1 MHKSYFRY
9 WGKSRA
15 KDISGKPIENP
26 DYHLLPFH
34 SLDVAAVGYE
44 LLSPSGPYNS
54 VLAQQLEVDGEWLQ
68 NWFSFCL
75 ALHDLGKFCSGFQ
88 QQCAGLSDRLVQEP
102 KPYSYNLRHDALG
115 YLLLKEINNL
125 PKKID
130 NQWLSTKNQRWLNIT
145 VGHHGKPVDQ
155 RDEKSGNIRTYASDQ
170 DIQAATEF
178 TQDCVELFQLD
189 SSTHVQVK
197 PNKIKQASWML
208 AGISVLADWIGS
220 NPEFFPYRNFEN
232 PDNSEDL
239 QPENIE
245 PENINLQYYWQKV
258 ALPQA
263 QKALNSPAFAFKKKN
278 PFTGITQQFDYI
290 KTPTPLQAKAAQIEI
305 LNSPQLFILE
315 DVTGAGKTEAA
326 MILAHRLMAENLADG
341 LYVGLPTMATAN
353 SMYQRL
359 AKSYR
364 ALYDETELPSLVLA
378 HGASTQNQ
386 DFSDAIMLSEQQ
398 QDSDYI
404 ADETSASNYC
414 NAWFADSRKKAL
426 LAEVGVGTI
435 DQAMLGVLPVRH
447 QALRLLGL
455 HRKILIIDEVHAY
468 DAYMTQ
474 ILERLIE
481 YHANTGGCV
490 ILLSATLPNNQ
501 RDKYNNAFI
510 NGLSAKNNL
519 KQVGKIKSEATLDS
533 FPWFTQTTL
542 QTIDN
547 QTGVYFDEE
556 KVATRE
562 SVERTVQVDLI
573 HNELYAIELII
584 KATNNNQCICWIR
597 NTVALAQQTYQELK
611 NHPDLHDAE
620 ITLFHSR
627 YALLDRRKIEESVL
641 EKFNNQSEF
650 NGRKKQILIATQVV
664 EQSLDL
670 DFDYM
675 ITDLAPIDLI
685 IQRAGRL
692 QRHVRDQHGNPAE
705 QEQRSAPTL
714 TVLTPELDSATHRNW
729 LEALLPKTSGVYQNI
744 GQQWLT
750 AKILSDKGQ
759 FTMPNDAR
767 LLVESVYG
775 DDCEQIPEAL
785 AKATEEAIG
794 KDKAKSSTAHN
805 AVLEIADGYSATNGR
820 WDDKADFGSRLTE
833 QETVE
838 VALATLENNQLV
850 PYAKGEQHAWAL
862 SIIKVPKDQWREA
875 KNTLDEKTAATVFE
889 LKQTVK
895 ALKWLEV
902 WLVDARYSAETGW
915 MVDS

>member
-15 KDISGKPIENP
+15 KDISGKPIVNP

-34 SLDVAAVGYE
+34 SLDVAAVGYQ

-54 VLAQQLEVDGEWLQ
+54 VLAQQLGVDGEWLQ

-88 QQCAGLSDRLVQEP
+88 QQCVGLSDRLVQEP
-102 KPYSYNLRHDALG
+102 KRYSYDLRHDALG
-115 YLLLKEINNL
+115 YLLLTEINKL
-125 PKKID
+125 LKKID
-130 NQWLSTKNQRWLNIT
+130 NEWLSTRNQRWLKIT

-155 RDEKSGNIRTYASDQ
+155 RDEKSRNIHTYASEQ

-178 TQDCVELFQLD
+178 VQDCIELFQLE
-189 SSTHVQVK
+189 SSTHVPVK
-197 PNKIKQASWML
+197 ENKIKQASWML

-220 NPEFFPYRNFEN
+220 NPEFFEYKNFETS
-232 PDNSEDL
+232 DNSEL
-239 QPENIE
+239 
-245 PENINLQYYWQKV
+245 ENINLKYYWQKV

-290 KTPTPLQAKAAQIEI
+290 KTPTPLQAKAAEVEI

-353 SMYQRL
+353 SMYKRL

-364 ALYDETELPSLVLA
+364 ALYDEAELPSLVLA

-404 ADETSASNYC
+404 TDETSASNYC

-426 LAEVGVGTI
+426 MAEVGVGTI
-435 DQAMLGVLPVRH
+435 DQAMMGVLPVRH

-468 DAYMTQ
+468 DAYMTE

-481 YHANTGGCV
+481 YHANAGGCV

-501 RDKYNNAFI
+501 RDKYSNAFI
-510 NGLSAKNNL
+510 KGLSAKNNL
-519 KQVGKIKSEATLDS
+519 KQVGKIKSDATLDS
-533 FPWFTQTTL
+533 FPWFTRTSLKKTDFKEL
-542 QTIDN
+542 
-547 QTGVYFDEE
+547 
-556 KVATRE
+556 KVATRK

-573 HNELYAIELII
+573 HNEQRAIELII

-597 NTVALAQQTYQELK
+597 NTVALAQKTYQELK
-611 NHPDLHDAE
+611 NHPDLQDAE

-627 YALLDRRKIEESVL
+627 YALLDRRKIEENVL
-641 EKFNNQSEF
+641 KKFNNQSEY

-705 QEQRSAPTL
+705 QEQRAAPTL
-714 TVLTPELDSATHRNW
+714 TVLTPELESATHRNW
-729 LEALLPKTSGVYQNI
+729 LEDLLPSNSYVYQNI

-805 AVLEIADGYSATNGR
+805 AVLKIVDGYSATNGR

-862 SIIKVPKDQWREA
+862 SVIKVPKDQWHQA
-875 KNTLDEKTAATVFE
+875 QSTLDEKMKATIFE
-889 LKQTVK
+889 LKQAVR

-902 WLVDARYSAETGW
+902 WLVDTRYSAEKGW
-915 MVDS
+915 VVES

>member
-1 MHKSYFRY
+1 MTKPYFRY
-9 WGKSRA
+9 WGKSST
-15 KDISGKPIENP
+15 KDSAGNQLPHPN
-26 DYHLLPFH
+26 YHLLAFH

-44 LLSPSGPYNS
+44 LLSPNGPYNK
-54 VLAQQLEVDGEWLQ
+54 VLAQQLGVDGVWLQ

-75 ALHDLGKFCSGFQ
+75 VLHDLGKFCSGFQ
-88 QQCAGLSDRLVQEP
+88 QQCAGLSDHLVREP
-102 KPYSYNLRHDALG
+102 KRYSYELRHDALG
-115 YLLLKEINNL
+115 YLLLKEI
-125 PKKID
+125 D
-130 NQWLSTKNQRWLNIT
+130 NQWLSTRNQRWLKIT

-155 RDEKSGNIRTYASDQ
+155 RDEKSRNIRTYASEQ
-170 DIQAATEF
+170 DIQAATEY

-189 SSTHVQVK
+189 SSTHIQVK
-197 PNKIKQASWML
+197 ENKIKQASWML

-220 NPEFFPYRNFEN
+220 NPDFFRYKNFEN
-232 PDNSEDL
+232 LESEK
-239 QPENIE
+239 
-245 PENINLQYYWQKV
+245 INLEYYWREI

-263 QKALNSPAFAFKKKN
+263 AKVLDSPAFAFKKKK
-278 PFTGITQQFDYI
+278 PFTSITQQFDYI

-305 LNSPQLFILE
+305 LDGPQLFILE

-353 SMYQRL
+353 SMYKRL

-364 ALYDETELPSLVLA
+364 ALYDESERPSLVLA

-426 LAEVGVGTI
+426 MAEVGVGTI

-468 DAYMTQ
+468 DAYMTE

-510 NGLSAKNNL
+510 KGLSAKNNL
-519 KQVGKIKSEATLDS
+519 KQAGKIKSEATLNS
-533 FPWFTQTTL
+533 FPWFTQTAL

-547 QTGVYFDEE
+547 LTGVYFEEE
-556 KVATRE
+556 KVSTRA

-573 HNELYAIELII
+573 HNEQHAIDLII
-584 KATNNNQCICWIR
+584 KAANNNQCICWIR

-611 NHPDLHDAE
+611 DHPDLQDAE

-627 YALLDRRKIEESVL
+627 YALLDRRSIEEKVL
-641 EKFNNQSEF
+641 EKFNDKSEF
-650 NGRKKQILIATQVV
+650 NQRKKQILVATQVV

-692 QRHVRDQHGNPAE
+692 QRHVRDQNGNPAE
-705 QEQRSAPTL
+705 QEQRSSPTL

-729 LEALLPKTSGVYQNI
+729 LEALLPSNSYIYKNI

-750 AKILSDKGQ
+750 TKILSDKGQ

-775 DDCEQIPEAL
+775 DGCEQIPEAL
-785 AKATEEAIG
+785 TKVTEEAIG

-805 AVLEIADGYSATNGR
+805 TVLEIADGYSATNGR

-838 VALATLENNQLV
+838 VALVTLENDQLI

-862 SIIKVPKDQWREA
+862 SIIKVPQKQWRQA
-875 KNTLDEKTAATVFE
+875 QNTLDEKEKDTIFE
-889 LKQTVK
+889 LKQEVK

-902 WLVDARYSAETGW
+902 WLIDKSQVDFYSNEVGW
-915 MVDS
+915 FSNE